1 MPASRLLLDTNVLVR
16 FITGDPA
23 DMAEKARRLV
33 ERADAGEVVLHIT
46 PVILAE
52 TFFTLESYYTMNRKE
67 VAAILRGFLNCRGIE
82 VTEKD
87 RLLDALLRCQD
98 KGAHFADAYLAAC
111 GADSG
116 EAIASFDRDFDKFK
130 DVKRIEPKA

>member
-23 DMAEKARRLV
+23 DMAEQARRLV

-52 TFFTLESYYTMNRKE
+52 TIFTLESYYTMNRKE

-111 GADSG
+111 AAGSG

>member
-1 MPASRLLLDTNVLVR
+1 MPVPRLLLDTNVLVR

-33 ERADAGEVVLHIT
+33 ERADAGELVLHVT

-52 TFFTLESYYTMNRKE
+52 TFFTLESYYTMNRQE
-67 VAAILRGFLNCRGIE
+67 VAVILRGFLNCRGIE
-82 VTEKD
+82 VTEKE
-87 RLLDALLRCQD
+87 RLLDALLRCRD
-98 KGAHFADAYLAAC
+98 KSAHFADAYLAAC
-111 GADSG
+111 AVDSG

-130 DVKRIEPKA
+130 DVKRVEPKA

>member
-33 ERADAGEVVLHIT
+33 ERADAGELVLHIT

-67 VAAILRGFLNCRGIE
+67 VASILRGFLNCRGIE

-111 GADSG
+111 AADSG